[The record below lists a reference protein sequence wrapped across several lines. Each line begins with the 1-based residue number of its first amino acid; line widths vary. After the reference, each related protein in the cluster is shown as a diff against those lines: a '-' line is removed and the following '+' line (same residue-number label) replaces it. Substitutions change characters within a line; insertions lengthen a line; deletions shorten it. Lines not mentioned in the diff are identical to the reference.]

1 MLNSP
6 IAEPATVAHRRSPG
20 AIALFLGVGF
30 TAVFLLPYFFPV
42 TPSISVSYL
51 VGFNNQACL
60 LLFIAFF
67 GAFAWWSNGLGLLP
81 PTSQPEPHPRGA
93 GLSRTSLYAA
103 LLAYAAAMAA
113 EWIFV
118 RPRFA
123 TEEAIYFLDRLQHL
137 ARGQKIYL
145 DFEFAY
151 GPLLLYPPLLLSK
164 YLHLSLAGGYYAAWL
179 IEFLLGVLLLWQIVA
194 RLPLPPH
201 LRTPIFVITAL
212 TWWAGILNFG
222 LNSTPARFALA
233 PFLCLL
239 VLPYFSTPTSALR
252 GVLYALASEFLLL
265 LVSPEQ
271 AVAFAAATVLYL
283 FLFGRPGRRR
293 SSSLL
298 LLFVAGSGS
307 LLLLAQH
314 AGSFRTLR
322 MMGGGGFNFPLL
334 PALQQIP
341 IFALTLVAVCALI
354 NSLRHNS
361 PQSRHARGGAA
372 QYLTLLSLCLLPE
385 AFGRSDVGHLLVSST
400 GFLFAA
406 WVVLAP
412 HPHVI
417 KRTITAYLMLL
428 IVVPAPIS
436 LFRFVLTQRRNP
448 PSAPLMSPL
457 SGSPATRPI
466 LAPLGRPIP
475 NLDTLGP
482 HTVDTGFY
490 NAFDNVAQPIQIQQ
504 KLDELRREPEKDL
517 LLPGS
522 FTCHFN
528 LASRSFRFV
537 LMTPFVPPV
546 RHTTDIYMPLCD
558 YIQTHYR
565 PSLTIASPLPGYR
578 IWSPIPSE
586 TSSID
591 QPPSPQAAK
600 LNRTRLADSVIRP
613 QCSPAAFVPHPASA
627 ERPLTA
633 EGDHT
638 YGKPSR
644 PAPPSPPD
652 TAAPQSPPS
661 QTVPHTRL
669 PGQGSARE
677 QNSGT

>member
-6 IAEPATVAHRRSPG
+6 TAEPVTVAHRRSPG

-30 TAVFLLPYFFPV
+30 TAVFLLPYLFPV

-67 GAFAWWSNGLGLLP
+67 GAFAWWSNGLDLLP
-81 PTSQPEPHPRGA
+81 PTSQQEAHPRGA

-164 YLHLSLAGGYYAAWL
+164 LLHLSLADGYYAAWL

-233 PFLCLL
+233 PFLCLV
-239 VLPYFSTPTSALR
+239 VLPYFSTPTSAHR
-252 GVLYALASEFLLL
+252 GALYALASEFLLL

-283 FLFGRPGRRR
+283 LFFGRSGRRR
-293 SSSLL
+293 SPSF
-298 LLFVAGSGS
+298 LFVAGSGP
-307 LLLLAQH
+307 LLLLARH

-341 IFALTLVAVCALI
+341 IFALTLVAVCALM
-354 NSLRHNS
+354 NSLRQNS
-361 PQSRHARGGAA
+361 PQSRHGRGGAA

-400 GFLFAA
+400 GFLFAG

-412 HPHVI
+412 HPHLI
-417 KRTITAYLMLL
+417 KRTLTAYLILL
-428 IVVPAPIS
+428 IAVPAPLS
-436 LFRFVLTQRRNP
+436 LFRFVRTQRRNP
-448 PSAPLMSPL
+448 PIAPLLVPL
-457 SGSPATRPI
+457 SRDGGADPI
-466 LAPLGRPIP
+466 LAPLGKPIP

-482 HTVDTGFY
+482 NTADTGFY
-490 NAFDNVAQPIQIQQ
+490 NAFDNVAQPVQIQQ

-546 RHTTDIYMPLCD
+546 RHTTNIYMPLCD
-558 YIQTHYR
+558 YIETHYR
-565 PSLTIASPLPGYR
+565 PSLTLSSPLPGYR
-578 IWSPIPSE
+578 IWAPIPSE
-586 TSSID
+586 TSSMD
-591 QPPSPQAAK
+591 QPPPPQADK
-600 LNRTRLADSVIRP
+600 TQPNR
-613 QCSPAAFVPHPASA
+613 
-627 ERPLTA
+627 
-633 EGDHT
+633 
-638 YGKPSR
+638 SR
-644 PAPPSPPD
+644 
-652 TAAPQSPPS
+652 
-661 QTVPHTRL
+661 
-669 PGQGSARE
+669 
-677 QNSGT
+677 